1 MPLDPQLVGLRVS
14 KPHAS
19 SADDLKIVF
28 FCVQEVGI
36 PFDSTARTT
45 LMDVLLDANA
55 QDEHKRRNLLQSITL
70 ITGMGL
76 ILALATWMMWGW
88 VGVSGSAIVLAS
100 LVFLSPHVP
109 PAAVMRLYRGQ
120 KIAPETDNQLNALLN
135 VLAHRA
141 DLPSRPDLYVIPSL
155 TINAFAVGSPDHSAV
170 AVTEGLLRR
179 LSMREIS
186 GVLAHEI
193 SHIRNNDLWVLGIAD
208 VITRFL
214 QLLSYV
220 ALALALMNV
229 IAALDGHR
237 YVSWWLVALLYLA
250 PMASSILQLGLS
262 RAREFDADLEAAA
275 LTGDP
280 TGLAG
285 ALNNLE
291 RHTGHFWEDL
301 MFPVPSRRVPH
312 PSLLRSHPT
321 TKARIQ
327 RLMALSERPKLAP
340 IIIAEEPMVSLVGFG
355 PIELRPRYRWPG
367 LWF

>member
-1 MPLDPQLVGLRVS
+1 
-14 KPHAS
+14 
-19 SADDLKIVF
+19 
-28 FCVQEVGI
+28 
-36 PFDSTARTT
+36 
-45 LMDVLLDANA
+45 MDVLLDARA
-55 QDEHKRRNLLQSITL
+55 QDEHKRRNLIQSVVL
-70 ITGMGL
+70 IAGMAL
-76 ILALATWMMWGW
+76 ILAIATWMMWGW
-88 VGVSGSAIVLAS
+88 SGVAAAALVVAGLVL
-100 LVFLSPHVP
+100 LSPHLP
-109 PAAVMRLYRGQ
+109 PQTVMRLYRAQ
-120 KIAPETDNQLNALLN
+120 KIEPDQDNQLNALLN
-135 VLAHRA
+135 VLAYRA
-141 DLPSRPDLYVIPSL
+141 ELPSRPALYVIPSL
-155 TINAFAVGSPDHSAV
+155 TINAFAAGTPTNSAV

-179 LSMREIS
+179 LSMREIA

-208 VITRFL
+208 IITRFL

-250 PMASSILQLGLS
+250 PLGSSLLQLGLS

-301 MFPVPSRRVPH
+301 MFPVPSRRVPQ

-321 TKARIQ
+321 TKERIR
-327 RLMALSERPKLAP
+327 RLLDLHERPKLDP
-340 IIIAEEPMVSLVGFG
+340 IIIAEQPMVSLVGFG
-355 PIELRPRYRWPG
+355 PIAMRPRYRWPG

>member
-1 MPLDPQLVGLRVS
+1 
-14 KPHAS
+14 
-19 SADDLKIVF
+19 
-28 FCVQEVGI
+28 
-36 PFDSTARTT
+36 
-45 LMDVLLDANA
+45 MDFLLDSHA
-55 QDEHKRRNLLQSITL
+55 QNEHRRRNLIQSATL
-70 ITGMGL
+70 IAGMGL
-76 ILALATWMMWGW
+76 ILALATWFMWGLIGV
-88 VGVSGSAIVLAS
+88 VGALFVLAG
-100 LVFLSPHVP
+100 LVFLGPHLP
-109 PAAVMRLYRGQ
+109 PEAVMRLYRAQ
-120 KIAPETDNQLNALLN
+120 KIEPDVDNQLNALLN

-141 DLPSRPDLYVIPSL
+141 ELPARPALYVIPSL
-155 TINAFAVGSPDHSAV
+155 TINAFAAGSSQHSAV

-179 LSMREIS
+179 MSMREIS

-208 VITRFL
+208 IVTRFL

-220 ALALALMNV
+220 ALGLALMNI
-229 IAALDGHR
+229 IAAIDGHR

-250 PMASSILQLGLS
+250 PLASSLLQLGLS
-262 RAREFDADLEAAA
+262 RAREFDADLEAAV

-301 MFPVPSRRVPH
+301 MFPVPSRRVPQ

-321 TKARIQ
+321 TKERID
-327 RLMALSERPKLAP
+327 RLMAMSERPKLDP

-355 PIELRPRYRWPG
+355 PIEMRPRYRWPG